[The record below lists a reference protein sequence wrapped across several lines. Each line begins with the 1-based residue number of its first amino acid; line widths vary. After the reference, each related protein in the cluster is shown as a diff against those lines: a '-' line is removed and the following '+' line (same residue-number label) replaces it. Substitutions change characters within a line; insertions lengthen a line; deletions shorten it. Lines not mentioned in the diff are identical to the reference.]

1 MASPVLTT
9 TEHGVPT
16 TVFSANSHLVRP
28 ATAHDEKALR
38 KLASISG
45 VRPLAGRVL
54 VAEVRGVIAAAISR
68 DGRRTIADPALAPP
82 YLTTILRMRADA
94 LAAFARQPSLAERM
108 REAVSGPRSHEELAL
123 AA

>member
-54 VAEVRGVIAAAISR
+54 VAEVRGVVAAAISR
-68 DGRRTIADPALAPP
+68 ADLRTIADPALAPA
-82 YLTTILRMRADA
+82 YLTAILRLRANA
-94 LAAFARQPSLAERM
+94 LAAVARQPSLAERM
-108 REAVSGPRSHEELAL
+108 REAVLGPRESEQLPL